1 MSIQSDCL
9 RVKLFKIAL
18 ATQSEICADFN
29 SVLTNPPFVMNTMGM
44 TSTKPY
50 LLRAI
55 FEWAEDNDLTP
66 QLLVDAE
73 IVGVEV
79 PKNHVV
85 DGQIVLN
92 ICSTAVHLHTMDNQC
107 VSFSARFSGVEQDI
121 YLPIESIMAI
131 FARENS
137 HGIFFEDMDD
147 DGTDPDEVVLT
158 DVSSGKVKKKPG
170 KAKRD
175 TSHLKIIK

>member
-1 MSIQSDCL
+1 
-9 RVKLFKIAL
+9 
-18 ATQSEICADFN
+18 
-29 SVLTNPPFVMNTMGM
+29 MNTISM

-55 FEWAEDNDLTP
+55 FEWTEDNDFTP
-66 QLLVDAE
+66 QVLVDAD
-73 IVGVEV
+73 IDGVEV
-79 PKNHVV
+79 PRNHVV

-92 ICSTAVHLHTMDNQC
+92 ISSTAVQLHVMDNHC
-107 VSFSARFSGVEQDI
+107 LSFSARFSGVEQDI

-137 HGIFFEDMDD
+137 QGIFFEDADD
-147 DGTDPDEVVLT
+147 DGTDPDELILT
-158 DVSSGKVKKKPG
+158 EVPARGLKKSSS

-175 TSHLKIIK
+175 ASHLKIIK